1 MRRTVK
7 LMSMTMM
14 LGLMW
19 LLASTG
25 PMQAAEK
32 EVTIGFQ
39 QVFSPWKV
47 AIVDGALEKATGYKI
62 NWREFKAGP
71 EAINALAS
79 GSVDITD
86 AGSPIFAAGMSKGLD
101 MELFWIIDDIASA
114 EALAV
119 RNGSG
124 IKAPQDLKGKKIAVP
139 YGSTTHF
146 HLMFALEQF
155 NIDPKDVKILNMKP
169 PAIIAAWDRGDI
181 DAAFIW
187 DPVLGHLKKGGH
199 VMLSSGQLCVW
210 GKCTFDG
217 LVANSTWASAHP
229 DFMTKFAKVLDDAN
243 EAYRKNPAAWT
254 PTSEPIKKIVK
265 LIGSDGENAV
275 KVLALYGFPNLQEMA
290 SDKWLGGGKDGGA
303 ARALYF
309 TAQFMKEQGKIPK
322 VLDDYSKYV
331 NPEWAKRAQEK

>member
-1 MRRTVK
+1 MRNNLK
-7 LMSMTMM
+7 
-14 LGLMW
+14 
-19 LLASTG
+19 LASVAMAVGAVWLTAFAG
-25 PMQAAEK
+25 PSLAAEK
-32 EVTIGFQ
+32 EVTIGYQ
-39 QVFSPWKV
+39 QVISPWKV
-47 AIVDGALEKATGYKI
+47 AIVDGVLEKATGYKI
-62 NWREFKAGP
+62 NWRAFNTGP
-71 EAINALAS
+71 EAINAFAS

-139 YGSTTHF
+139 FGSTTHF

-155 NIDPKDVKILNMKP
+155 KINPKDVEILNMKP
-169 PAIIAAWDRGDI
+169 PAIAAAWDRGDI
-181 DAAFIW
+181 DAAFVW
-187 DPVLGHLKKGGH
+187 DPTLGHIKESGH
-199 VMLSSGQLCVW
+199 VILSSGQLCVW

-217 LVANSTWASAHP
+217 LVANSTWASKHP
-229 DFMTKFAKVLDDAN
+229 DFMTKFVKVLDDSN
-243 EAYRKNPAAWT
+243 QAYRKNPAAWT
-254 PTSEPIKKIVK
+254 ADSEPVQKIVK
-265 LIGSDGENAV
+265 LVGSNGENAV
-275 KVLALYGFPNLQEMA
+275 KVLALYGFPDLKEMA

-309 TAQFMKEQGKIPK
+309 TAQFMKEQGKIPN

-331 NPEWAKRAQEK
+331 NPEWAIKAQAQ